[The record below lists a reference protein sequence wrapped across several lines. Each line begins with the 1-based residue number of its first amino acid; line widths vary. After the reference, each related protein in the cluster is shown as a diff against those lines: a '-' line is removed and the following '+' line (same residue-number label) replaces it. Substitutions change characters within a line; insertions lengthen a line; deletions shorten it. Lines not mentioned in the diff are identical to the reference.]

1 GLSRDSAGV
10 GALNWLADRDQVV
23 RRVPLLLAVGERIA
37 PSLSLEALRVAQG
50 ASTVVVRASN
60 ASGETAFGAHSGVN
74 AIKVGDLEIPTDA
87 QADLRVHYSPTEP
100 RRFLPAWKVLART
113 IDPAEVRGRIVVVG
127 ISALALRDQR
137 ATPVDASVAGVE
149 IHAQV
154 IEQILAGAWL

>member
-1 GLSRDSAGV
+1 RESAGV

-23 RRVPLLLAVGERIA
+23 RRVPLLLAVGDRIA
-37 PSLSLEALRVAQG
+37 PSLALETLRVAQG
-50 ASTVVVRASN
+50 ASTVVVRSSN
-60 ASGETAFGAHSGVN
+60 ASAETALGAHSGVN

-87 QADLRVHYSPTEP
+87 QGDLRVRYTRSEP
-100 RRFLPAWKVLART
+100 RRFVPAWKVLAGA
-113 IDPAEVRGRIVVVG
+113 IDPAELRAHIVVIG

-154 IEQILAGAWL
+154 I